1 MSCNMRKSV
10 WKCPTRTNINLIVPL
25 PEWVLRKKGI
35 HTIYEVTFAIKLYVT
50 AQLICTFVFAYMYM
64 QTKAEVLLLFFH
76 FTAKSMYN
84 YGNEG

>member
-35 HTIYEVTFAIKLYVT
+35 LTIYEVTFAIKLYGNCPADLHLCFCIHVY
-50 AQLICTFVFAYMYM
+50 ANKGRGFVVIFSFY
-64 QTKAEVLLLFFH
+64 
-76 FTAKSMYN
+76 S
-84 YGNEG
+84 